1 MPGHYGKP
9 TIYDLLAKLSVSET
23 TITQLNAATK
33 NTAIDPTNV
42 DFWAGIITVSRAID
56 ESRTYGHGLPIPE
69 TGTVHIETIA
79 DGANV
84 TITPAGA
91 SEVWYVQN
99 VQLDS
104 CEAAF
109 KDSDGN
115 MSPITVA
122 SANSLLPFYLTS
134 KMSIMFN
141 NGTGSEQTPSIA
153 YFKVSL

>member
-69 TGTVHIETIA
+69 TGTIHMETIA
-79 DGANV
+79 NGENA
-84 TITPAGA
+84 TITPTGP

-99 VQLDS
+99 LDLDG
-104 CEAAF
+104 CQAAF
-109 KDSDGN
+109 KNDDGA
-115 MSPITVA
+115 SVITVA
-122 SANSLLPFYLTS
+122 SANSMLPFYLS
-134 KMSIMFN
+134 AQMGLMLV
-141 NGTGSEQTPSIA
+141 NGSGSEQTPSIT

>member
-42 DFWAGIITVSRAID
+42 DFWAGIITVSRALD

-69 TGTVHIETIA
+69 TGTVHIETIDDSGSA
-79 DGANV
+79 
-84 TITPAGA
+84 TITPTGP

-99 VQLDS
+99 LNLDS
-104 CEAAF
+104 CEAALR
-109 KDSDGN
+109 DADGN
-115 MSPITVA
+115 ISPIIVA
-122 SANSLLPFYLTS
+122 STNSLLPFYLSST
-134 KMSIMFN
+134 MSILFSN
-141 NGTGSEQTPSIA
+141 TSGSEQTPSIS